1 MKPSLPSTILC
12 IFLCLPLTMW
22 STDPDREQ
30 LIEEMKQKRQ
40 ETRVSFSENFT
51 KADSLGRIYLELTKE
66 VGSKGYQIDAL
77 EILGTIQN
85 NLGNHGEALTYFLE
99 AHQLSEARNDSI
111 HIAMGYNNIATTYHQ
126 EARLE
131 EAITYYQKARP
142 GFFHERL
149 RPTMLGTVY
158 YNIAISYL
166 DLGNKDSAEYYFREG
181 ISISEQVEDTASLA
195 DIYNALANFVIEE
208 GREYEATLLLQ
219 KALRYASAIEDGSR
233 MFYPLLNLAT
243 YALEAGDLEVSR
255 SYLAEAFDIA
265 YYMESIDMQ
274 IDVEKIFADLESK
287 ADNSIEAFNH
297 LNTWAELSS
306 RKSRDLRETNLAFAQ
321 EEFDSEQK
329 TIELATRQLI
339 IKRQKESLALQNQ
352 LALTLIILTGVIAL
366 VALAFWRLSVVRRTH
381 SATLLRMNDDKDKML
396 HAVAHDLQSPVVN
409 IRGLSNILESDPNL
423 DLESEQI
430 LKMIS
435 RELDKSDHLVRNL
448 LDLESIESGDL
459 KIATEAVS
467 LTEMISLIGS
477 KYHKL
482 AGNKNIS
489 VETLIA
495 EKEEV
500 VITTDPGFIQRI
512 MDNLISNAIKFSP
525 KGTEIKIELK
535 KKLDQV
541 IIQVSDQG
549 PGLSPQDQ
557 SRLFGRFQ
565 RLTAQPTGGEPSA
578 GLGLAITKALVDRL
592 NGSIRVTSAP
602 GEGAAFAVS
611 LPLA

>member
-1 MKPSLPSTILC
+1 MRPSLFSAFLC
-12 IFLCLPLTMW
+12 IILCLPTTVW
-22 STDPDREQ
+22 STDLDRDR
-30 LIEEMKQKRQ
+30 LKKKMSQKRK
-40 ETRVSFSENFT
+40 ETRASFLENFVE
-51 KADSLGRIYLELTKE
+51 ADSLGRIYLELTKE
-66 VGSKGYQIDAL
+66 VGSIGYQIDAL

-85 NLGNHGEALTYFLE
+85 NLGNHGEALVYFLE
-99 AHQLSEARNDSI
+99 AHTLSVEKNDSI
-111 HIAMGYNNIATTYHQ
+111 HIAMGFNNIATTYHQ
-126 EARLE
+126 EGRLE

-208 GREYEATLLLQ
+208 GREHEATLLLQ
-219 KALRYASAIEDGSR
+219 KALRYAIAIEDGSR

-243 YALEAGDLEVSR
+243 YALEAGDLKISR
-255 SYLAEAFDIA
+255 SYLSEAFELA
-265 YYMESIDMQ
+265 YSMESIDMQ
-274 IDVEKIFADLESK
+274 IDVEKAFADLESK

-306 RKSRDLRETNLAFAQ
+306 QKNRDLQETNLAFAQ

-459 KIATEAVS
+459 KIATETVS

-611 LPLA
+611 FPLS